1 MGISERREREREL
14 RFMQIQEAAK
24 EVFML
29 KGFNS
34 ATIED
39 ISERAELSP
48 ATIYLYFKNKEELL
62 ASLILIPLRYLFG
75 EVKKVY
81 DNKRLSVE
89 KKILEFKDAM
99 YKTFKYDQLLLRNIF
114 HVQVED
120 TLKDLRP
127 EMIKEI
133 NDIARKVMNMIAD
146 VFEEGIGEGKFV
158 KGKSIAHA
166 DITWAMFTGIVMW
179 EEAKRKINPKKDFL
193 KPTLDM
199 AFDIVLNGA
208 KKRS

>member
-1 MGISERREREREL
+1 MGISERKEREKEL
-14 RFMQIQEAAK
+14 RCKQIQEAAK

-48 ATIYLYFKNKEELL
+48 ATIYLYFKNKDELF
-62 ASLILIPLRYLFG
+62 ASLLLIPLKYLFN

-81 DNKRLSVE
+81 DNKRLSAE
-89 KKILEFKDAM
+89 KKILRCKDSM
-99 YKTFKYDQLLLRNIF
+99 YKTFQYDQLLLRNIF
-114 HVQVED
+114 HLQVED

-127 EMIKEI
+127 ELIEEI
-133 NDIARKVMNMIAD
+133 NDLSRKLMNMIAD
-146 VFEEGIGEGKFV
+146 VYEEGISEGKFV
-158 KGKSIAHA
+158 KGKGIAHA
-166 DITWAMFTGIVMW
+166 DIAWAMFTGIVMW
-179 EEAKRKINPKKDFL
+179 EEAKRKIDPRKDFL
-193 KPTLDM
+193 KPTLDR
-199 AFDIVLNGA
+199 AFDIFLTGI